1 MVERNIQTEMLLELV
16 LSANSE
22 PDEQLI
28 LKKSIP
34 LYLKKLNC
42 FQAGVLKKTGGK
54 IEELIVIP
62 FVASK
67 SENWSKV
74 KAYFAKNHENT
85 NSPCIQYNTDDSY
98 YYAYNLSSYG
108 MLVLG
113 RKKPFDN
120 YLINELEP
128 IVNHLGKFLL
138 QAEDVEKRKKAEKS
152 LRESEL
158 RLRAIA
164 ETTTAGIFIYHSR
177 KIVYA
182 NSAAE
187 QLSGYSHSE
196 LLRLNIF
203 DILHPDFI
211 ENVKAQGLDQ
221 NPKSN
226 QTTHLEVKIIHKS
239 GWDRWMDVTIG
250 QIEWKGFH
258 SGIISAFDITAKKK
272 NEEDLRSSQ
281 QIVEGIINAI
291 PVRVFWK
298 DRNLC
303 YLGCNP
309 VFASDAG
316 FASPKELI
324 GKTDYQ
330 MGWRSQAEFYRRDDM
345 QVIESGISKFQIEE
359 PQTTPD
365 GRIITLLTSKMP
377 MRNSEGKIVGVLG
390 TYMDIT
396 EIKRSKEEL
405 LNAKRKA
412 EESDRL
418 KSAFLANMSHEIR
431 TPMNGILGFAELLK
445 KPDLTGEQQKK
456 YVRIIEKSGF
466 RMLNIINDIVDISKI
481 ESGLMKTEIRES
493 NINEQIEYIYT
504 FFKPEVEAKGMK
516 LLYRTPL
523 PTNESIIRTDREKV
537 YAILTNL
544 VKNAIKYSVEG
555 TITFGYEKK
564 GEFLEFFIKDS
575 GFGIP
580 SDRLNMIFERF
591 VQADIEDISAR
602 QGAGLGLAIT
612 KSYVEMLGGTIYV
625 ESQEGVGSTFY
636 FTLPY
641 IRPLNLDSQIENPPL
656 KKHLPIWMEMKKI
669 LIVEDDEIS
678 EKLITI
684 MLSSLCQNIMV
695 ARTGPQAIETCKN
708 NPDIDFILMDIKL
721 PEINGYEVCRR
732 IRKFNNEVV
741 IIAQTAF
748 GLSGDREKA
757 IAAGCN
763 DYISKP
769 IVQEKLI
776 EILENYFKK

>member
-16 LSANSE
+16 LSASSE

-42 FQAGVLKKTGGK
+42 FQAGVLKNSGEKMV
-54 IEELIVIP
+54 ESIVIP

-67 SENWSKV
+67 SENWTKV
-74 KAYFAKNHENT
+74 KAYFAKNHD
-85 NSPCIQYNTDDSY
+85 NSGTPCIHYNTDDSFY
-98 YYAYNLSSYG
+98 YCYNLSNYG
-108 MLVLG
+108 ILILG

-158 RLRAIA
+158 RLRTLS

-187 QLSGYSHSE
+187 QLSGYSNDE
-196 LLRLNIF
+196 LLKLNIF
-203 DILHPDFI
+203 DVLHPDFI
-211 ENVKAQGLDQ
+211 EIIKEKGLDR
-221 NPKSN
+221 NPKSKH
-226 QTTHLEVKIIHKS
+226 TTHLEVKIIHKS

-250 QIEWKGFH
+250 QIEWKGFQ

-272 NEEDLRSSQ
+272 NEEDLRASQ

-316 FASPKELI
+316 FNSPKELI

-330 MGWRSQAEFYRRDDM
+330 MGWRNQAEFYRRDDM
-345 QVIESGISKFQIEE
+345 QVIESGMSKFHIEE

-365 GRIITLLTSKMP
+365 GRTITLLTSKMP

-396 EIKRSKEEL
+396 ELKRSKEEL
-405 LNAKRKA
+405 LDAKRKA

-445 KPDLTGEQQKK
+445 KPDLTGEQQRK

-493 NINEQIEYIYT
+493 NINEQLEYIYT

-516 LLYRTPL
+516 LLCKTAL
-523 PTNESIIRTDREKV
+523 PSNESIIKTDREKV

-544 VKNAIKYSVEG
+544 VKNAIKYSTEG
-555 TITFGYEKK
+555 TIVFGYEKK
-564 GEFLEFFIKDS
+564 NETLEFFIKDS

-591 VQADIEDISAR
+591 VQADIEDIGAR

-612 KSYVEMLGGTIYV
+612 KSYVEMLGGNIHV
-625 ESQEGVGSTFY
+625 ESQEGVGSTFF

-641 IRPLNLDSQIENPPL
+641 IRPINIASQTENSPTRKHVPL
-656 KKHLPIWMEMKKI
+656 WMEMEKI
-669 LIVEDDEIS
+669 LIVEDDDIS

-684 MLSSLCQNIMV
+684 MLSSLCQNILV
-695 ARTGPQAIETCKN
+695 ARTGLDAVEICKN

-721 PEINGYEVCRR
+721 PEINGYEACKR
-732 IRKFNNEVV
+732 IRQFNKEVI

-757 IAAGCN
+757 IEAGCN

-769 IVQEKLI
+769 IVQDKLI
-776 EILENYFKK
+776 EILEKYFKK